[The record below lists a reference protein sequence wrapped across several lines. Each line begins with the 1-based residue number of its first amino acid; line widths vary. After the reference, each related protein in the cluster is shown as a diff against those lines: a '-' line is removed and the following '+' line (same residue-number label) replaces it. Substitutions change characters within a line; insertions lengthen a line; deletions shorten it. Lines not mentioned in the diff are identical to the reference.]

1 MTLEILQAQAA
12 TARADADA
20 ADAARRDESRRM
32 AAVAEVWTPGT
43 SFDGRLLRVV

>member
-1 MTLEILQAQAA
+1 MTVETLQAQAA

-20 ADAARRDESRRM
+20 ADAAHRDESQRL

-43 SFDGRLLRVV
+43 DFDRLLIRVA